1 MKHDK
6 RYASF
11 VAAASAALTLIGLGG
26 TARAADGVSVFVE
39 PSVGFTAVTLK
50 ALEIET
56 AFIRAEVDENGDPIE
71 TDDWST
77 VDPSEFQATVGRRA
91 YYEGTGF
98 SCGVAG
104 GVRLF
109 GIQIGAAY
117 TFDTLTLDGFSK
129 RYRYMPEKLRAGGRK
144 FLDDGRAEFHRI
156 EVMLR
161 YIREIPQD
169 ECPGGPAPCLL
180 GNAQIALASAT
191 EIRFGSIGFRYNSGN
206 RRLEMSNDGGT
217 SWPPLV
223 TDVSGLTFSYFNQT
237 AAQLTSFPL
246 PQADREDVRRIVV
259 DLQLARGGESAHLR
273 TSVYLRSFM
282 NEVST
287 SAGP

>member
-1 MKHDK
+1 MTQHS
-6 RYASF
+6 YACPIRGVIEPRWEASGRNEQLLGRRRITRH
-11 VAAASAALTLIGLGG
+11 VARARASSKASAPQPSPAALELRRISTARGRSGRRGFTLIELV
-26 TARAADGVSVFVE
+26 TSM
-39 PSVGFTAVTLK
+39 SVGV
-50 ALEIET
+50 I
-56 AFIRAEVDENGDPIE
+56 I
-71 TDDWST
+71 
-77 VDPSEFQATVGRRA
+77 
-91 YYEGTGF
+91 
-98 SCGVAG
+98 CGVAG
-104 GVRLF
+104 SLLWNASR
-109 GIQIGAAY
+109 Q
-117 TFDTLTLDGFSK
+117 
-129 RYRYMPEKLRAGGRK
+129 
-144 FLDDGRAEFHRI
+144 RAEVSARGELVDMSSAAV

-287 SAGP
+287 SVGP